1 MKKKILFITA
11 LAILG
16 LTSFSLPNLL
26 AFNTPLGGG
35 KWWYRPTIKDTL
47 HLTPDQIS
55 KINKI
60 WIEHKKC
67 IIDIRSDIEKAYLD
81 LEDLMGQPMVNTQE
95 AYKLAQRLGK
105 LKAMQTEERIRMSI
119 DIRQELSVEQFE
131 KLKGLRRE
139 LAQRL
144 RKNGSRGEKR
154 GRHSTTQD

>member
-1 MKKKILFITA
+1 MKKKILLITA
-11 LAILG
+11 LAIIG

-26 AFNTPLGGG
+26 AFNAPIGDC

-67 IIDIRSDIEKAYLD
+67 IIDIRCDIEKAYLD

-95 AYKLAQRLGK
+95 AYKLAERLGK

-119 DIRQELSVEQFE
+119 DIRQGLSVEQFE

-139 LAQRL
+139 LAKRL
-144 RKNGSRGEKR
+144 RKNGPRGEKS
-154 GRHSTTQD
+154 GRRSTIQD

>member
-1 MKKKILFITA
+1 MKKKMLLITA
-11 LAILG
+11 LAIIG

-26 AFNTPLGGG
+26 AFNAPIGDG
-35 KWWYRPTIKDTL
+35 KWWYIPTIKDKL

-60 WIEHKKC
+60 WIEHKKR

-95 AYKLAQRLGK
+95 AYKLAERLGT
-105 LKAMQTEERIRMSI
+105 LKAMQTEERIRMFI

-131 KLKGLRRE
+131 KLKGLRRQ
-139 LAQRL
+139 LAETL
-144 RKNGSRGEKR
+144 RKNGPRGEKR
-154 GRHSTTQD
+154 GRRSPTQD